1 MRRVC
6 ASVVV
11 VAAVFGGSGP
21 ASAAG
26 TWPWPVTGPV
36 IRGYDPPNSPY
47 GSGHRGIDIGAA
59 YGTPI
64 VAPAAGTVSFS
75 GKVGG
80 YLFLTIQHGGGVASI
95 YSWVSAL
102 SVKKNDVVRAG
113 QVVALTGQGHPGS
126 DVTHLHFA
134 VKLNGAYVNP
144 LDYLSAGSVV
154 GLIRLV
160 PVPAP

>member
-1 MRRVC
+1 MRRLI
-6 ASVVV
+6 VVIV
-11 VAAVFGGSGP
+11 VIAAVCGGALP

-26 TWPWPVTGPV
+26 TWPWPVVGPV
-36 IRGYDPPNSPY
+36 IRGYDPPDSPY

-59 YGTPI
+59 YGTPV

-80 YLFLTIQHGGGVASI
+80 YLFLTIQHGGGVSSS

-102 SVKKNDVVRAG
+102 LVKKSDVVGAG

-134 VKLNGAYVNP
+134 VKLDGVYVNP

-154 GLIRLV
+154 DLIRLV
-160 PVPAP
+160 PVPPP

>member
-1 MRRVC
+1 MRRVV
-6 ASVVV
+6 AFILVSV
-11 VAAVFGGSGP
+11 AVLGGSGP

-26 TWPWPVTGPV
+26 TWPWPVVGPV
-36 IRGYDPPNSPY
+36 IRGYDPPNSVY
-47 GSGHRGIDIGAA
+47 GAGHRGIDIGAA

-64 VAPAAGTVSFS
+64 AAPASGTVSFS

-80 YLFLTIQHGGGVASI
+80 YLFLTIQHGAGVAST

-102 SVKKNDVVRAG
+102 FVKKNDVVRTG

-144 LDYLSAGSVV
+144 LDYLTPGSVV

-160 PVPAP
+160 PVPPP